1 MGINEAFCSTSEQP
15 SVDSFAGSA
24 YMSKVK
30 GQIGMSGRSIRTVGS
45 VVAGVTAVIYFGLV
59 CLAATCSLALPVS
72 SQAGGHEQH
81 HNHETAHSSLCAWAC
96 QATPESGLAA
106 SVPDG
111 LFELV
116 ALVPVGSPVHSISV
130 ASVSLLRSRAP
141 PVLPLG

>member
-1 MGINEAFCSTSEQP
+1 
-15 SVDSFAGSA
+15 
-24 YMSKVK
+24 MSKVK
-30 GQIGMSGRSIRTVGS
+30 GQIGMSSRSIRTVGS
-45 VVAGVTAVIYFGLV
+45 VVAGITAVIYFGLV

-72 SQAGGHEQH
+72 ADAGGHQQH
-81 HNHETAHSSLCAWAC
+81 HNHETAHPSFCAWAC

-106 SVPDG
+106 SAPADVV
-111 LFELV
+111 ELV